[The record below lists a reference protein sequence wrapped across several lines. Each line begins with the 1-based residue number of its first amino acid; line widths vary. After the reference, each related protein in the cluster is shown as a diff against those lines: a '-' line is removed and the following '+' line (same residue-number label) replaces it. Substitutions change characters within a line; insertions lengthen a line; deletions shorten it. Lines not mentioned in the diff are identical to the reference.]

1 MNNITQDIAYLS
13 LLKFDMPTEEWLDFV
28 MQNRTDKFFQH
39 SYDVVYGPVA
49 NDKVRHLRSMR
60 ADCSQNR
67 D

>member
-39 SYDVVYGPVA
+39 SYDVVY
-49 NDKVRHLRSMR
+49 
-60 ADCSQNR
+60 
-67 D
+67 